1 MPSDAPSDVT
11 SLLKRMSSGDAGAG
25 DEAMAVVYRELHA
38 LAQRLLDDRHGI
50 TLQPTALVHE
60 AWLKLVPNASA
71 DGWNDRNHFLAVAA
85 KAMRSI
91 LIDGARRRG
100 ALKRGGDATRVELE
114 DILDVYEEN
123 AGDLIELDEALT
135 KLGAHDD
142 ELVRIV
148 ELRFFAGAS
157 VGDTA
162 RTLGISEAT
171 VVRGTSAAR
180 VWLAAE
186 LAR

>member
-1 MPSDAPSDVT
+1 
-11 SLLKRMSSGDAGAG
+11 MSAGDAAAG
-25 DEAMAVVYRELHA
+25 EEAMSLVYRELHSI
-38 LAQRLLDDRHGI
+38 AQRILDDHCAS

-60 AWLKLVPNASA
+60 AWLRLVPNSS
-71 DGWNDRNHFLAVAA
+71 DSSWSGRSHFLAVAA
-85 KAMRSI
+85 KAMRSV
-91 LIDGARRRG
+91 LVDRARRRTTEKRGGGARR
-100 ALKRGGDATRVELE
+100 VEL
-114 DILDVYEEN
+114 DDVIAAYEER

-135 KLGAHDD
+135 KLAAHDE

-157 VGDTA
+157 VEDTA
-162 RTLGISEAT
+162 RALNVSEST
-171 VVRGTSAAR
+171 VVRGTGAAR